1 MGFWDLLEGELSEP
15 LTPEV
20 RRFCELEGRPD
31 QYESAGSSEAR
42 RRVVIDAAS
51 TVRHLYRARLAAPKV
66 PTKELGGHVIMDD
79 ERWLLWRELLV
90 KANEGE
96 LTTWRPFHVGMR
108 FTDVLPGLLSEL
120 VFVEFDNRLP
130 LATVM
135 RAVRE
140 AWKELESHG
149 DVRST
154 RPLRGKA
161 IALLRFVC
169 LDSEADLTWERRV
182 EAWNEAQ
189 RETHPEWVYEGDQ
202 KARKMHSDFR
212 GAEERLSGRKDGLR
226 WAYDSFEWTFQR
238 LSVFQR
244 REIMTRSDPEAE
256 KIKKRIRK
264 EDDEYN
270 QWLAAEEMEA
280 RRMSADLS

>member
-1 MGFWDLLEGELSEP
+1 MGFWDVLEAELGEP
-15 LTPEV
+15 LTPEL
-20 RRFCELEGRPD
+20 RRFCELEGRPE

-42 RRVVIDAAS
+42 CRVVTDTAS
-51 TVRHLYRARLAAPKV
+51 MVRNLFRARLAAPKV
-66 PTKELGGHVIMDD
+66 STKDLGGYTMSGD
-79 ERWLLWRELLV
+79 ERWRLWRELLV
-90 KANEGE
+90 KAREGQP
-96 LTTWRPFHVGMR
+96 TPWRPFMVGIR
-108 FTDVLPGLLSEL
+108 FIDTLPGLVSEL

-130 LATVM
+130 FATVM
-135 RAVRE
+135 RAFRK
-140 AWKELESHG
+140 AWKELELQG

-154 RPLRGKA
+154 RPLGGKA

-212 GAEERLSGRKDGLR
+212 GAEERLSGRKGGLR
-226 WAYDSFEWTFQR
+226 WAYDSFEWTFQHLHPLER
-238 LSVFQR
+238 YLFS
-244 REIMTRSDPEAE
+244 TRSDPEAE

-264 EDDEYN
+264 EEEEDDRYIN
-270 QWLAAEEMEA
+270 EE
-280 RRMSADLS
+280 